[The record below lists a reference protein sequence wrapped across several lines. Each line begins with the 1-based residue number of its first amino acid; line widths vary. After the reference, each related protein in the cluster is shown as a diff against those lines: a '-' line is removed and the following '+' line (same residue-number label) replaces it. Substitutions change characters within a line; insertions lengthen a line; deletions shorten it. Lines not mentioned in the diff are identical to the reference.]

1 MRDWDKTVDELRKNI
16 EDARK
21 RWVLP
26 YLDPTQFDT
35 NTSKNNSKIN
45 AEEQNISTNEV
56 FDTEKVATKDPQV
69 VSSKETEEAPA
80 EEVPKMD
87 MAQVDATLDEAKSE
101 EVESVDVGDER
112 VEKVQKVDATQVDA
126 MLDEVKSEE
135 APAEEVPKMDMAQVD
150 ATLDEAKSEEVESV
164 DVGDERVEKVQ
175 KVDATQ
181 VDAMLDEVKSE
192 EAPAEVKEEKAED
205 VPKVDATQVDAMLD
219 KVKSEEASAEVVKGE
234 KVKEEKQEVQPPVV
248 KENKPIEKP
257 KRGKKKVKEVKPDY
271 VLLEL
276 AELEAI
282 NEDDLSEEQ
291 EDRLMELRRIKTQR
305 AMHVEDDEKFQSEMK
320 QADEEIKTLKSQ
332 LKIKDPLPKG
342 YIE

>member
-1 MRDWDKTVDELRKNI
+1 MRDWDKTIDELRKNI

-26 YLDPTQFDT
+26 YLDPTQFDVK
-35 NTSKNNSKIN
+35 TSEDKSKVN

-56 FDTEKVATKDPQV
+56 SDTEKVATEDSQV
-69 VSSKETEEAPA
+69 VSSTEKKETPVEEVKGEKA
-80 EEVPKMD
+80 EEVPKID
-87 MAQVDATLDEAKSE
+87 MAQVDATLDEVKSE
-101 EVESVDVGDER
+101 EVQS
-112 VEKVQKVDATQVDA
+112 
-126 MLDEVKSEE
+126 
-135 APAEEVPKMDMAQVD
+135 AE
-150 ATLDEAKSEEVESV
+150 
-164 DVGDERVEKVQ
+164 
-175 KVDATQ
+175 
-181 VDAMLDEVKSE
+181 
-192 EAPAEVKEEKAED
+192 EVKEEKVKD
-205 VPKVDATQVDAMLD
+205 V
-219 KVKSEEASAEVVKGE
+219 
-234 KVKEEKQEVQPPVV
+234 KQETKSPVE
-248 KENKPIEKP
+248 ENKPIEKP

-305 AMHVEDDEKFQSEMK
+305 AMHVEADEQFQSEMK

>member
-1 MRDWDKTVDELRKNI
+1 MRDWDKTIDELRKNI

-26 YLDPTQFDT
+26 YLDPTQFDVK
-35 NTSKNNSKIN
+35 TSEDKSKVN

-56 FDTEKVATKDPQV
+56 SDTEKVATEDSQV
-69 VSSKETEEAPA
+69 VSSTEKKEAPVEEVKGEKA
-80 EEVPKMD
+80 EEVPKID
-87 MAQVDATLDEAKSE
+87 MAQVDAT
-101 EVESVDVGDER
+101 
-112 VEKVQKVDATQVDA
+112 
-126 MLDEVKSEE
+126 LDEVKSEE
-135 APAEEVPKMDMAQVD
+135 APAEEV
-150 ATLDEAKSEEVESV
+150 
-164 DVGDERVEKVQ
+164 
-175 KVDATQ
+175 
-181 VDAMLDEVKSE
+181 
-192 EAPAEVKEEKAED
+192 KE
-205 VPKVDATQVDAMLD
+205 
-219 KVKSEEASAEVVKGE
+219 E
-234 KVKEEKQEVQPPVV
+234 KVKEVKQETNSPV

-257 KRGKKKVKEVKPDY
+257 KRGKKKVKEIKPDY

-282 NEDDLSEEQ
+282 NEEDLSEEQ

-305 AMHVEDDEKFQSEMK
+305 AMHVEADEQFQSEMK

>member
-1 MRDWDKTVDELRKNI
+1 MRDWDKTIDELRKNI

-35 NTSKNNSKIN
+35 NTSVNKSKVDV
-45 AEEQNISTNEV
+45 EKKNISSDEAS
-56 FDTEKVATKDPQV
+56 DTEKLKTEDPQV
-69 VSSKETEEAPA
+69 VSSKEIKDDSA
-80 EEVPKMD
+80 EEVK
-87 MAQVDATLDEAKSE
+87 DEKVE
-101 EVESVDVGDER
+101 E
-112 VEKVQKVDATQVDA
+112 VQKVDAAQVDA

-135 APAEEVPKMDMAQVD
+135 ASAEEVK
-150 ATLDEAKSEEVESV
+150 DEKVEE
-164 DVGDERVEKVQ
+164 VQ
-175 KVDATQ
+175 KVDAAQ
-181 VDAMLDEVKSE
+181 VDAMIDEVKSE
-192 EAPAEVKEEKAED
+192 EAPAEEVKD
-205 VPKVDATQVDAMLD
+205 
-219 KVKSEEASAEVVKGE
+219 E
-234 KVKEEKQEVQPPVV
+234 KVEEVKQETKPPVV
-248 KENKPIEKP
+248 EEKPIEKP

-271 VLLEL
+271 VLIEL

-305 AMHVEDDEKFQSEMK
+305 AMHGEADEQFQNEMK

>member
-1 MRDWDKTVDELRKNI
+1 MRDWDKTIDELRKNI

-26 YLDPTQFDT
+26 YLDPTQFDVK
-35 NTSKNNSKIN
+35 TSEDKSKVN

-56 FDTEKVATKDPQV
+56 SDTEKVATEDSQV
-69 VSSKETEEAPA
+69 VSSTEKKEAPVEEVKGEKA
-80 EEVPKMD
+80 EEVPKID
-87 MAQVDATLDEAKSE
+87 MAQVDATLDEVKSE
-101 EVESVDVGDER
+101 EVQSAEVAD
-112 VEKVQKVDATQVDA
+112 EKVQKVDAAQVDA

-135 APAEEVPKMDMAQVD
+135 APTEEVK
-150 ATLDEAKSEEVESV
+150 E
-164 DVGDERVEKVQ
+164 EKVENVP

-181 VDAMLDEVKSE
+181 VNAMLDEVKSE
-192 EAPAEVKEEKAED
+192 EAP
-205 VPKVDATQVDAMLD
+205 
-219 KVKSEEASAEVVKGE
+219 SE
-234 KVKEEKQEVQPPVV
+234 KVKEEKVKEVKQETKSPVE
-248 KENKPIEKP
+248 ENKPIEKP
-257 KRGKKKVKEVKPDY
+257 KRGKKKVKEIKPDY

-282 NEDDLSEEQ
+282 NEEDLSEEQ

-305 AMHVEDDEKFQSEMK
+305 AMHVEADEQFQSEMK

>member
-1 MRDWDKTVDELRKNI
+1 MRDWDKTIDELRKNI

-26 YLDPTQFDT
+26 YLDPTQFDAK
-35 NTSKNNSKIN
+35 TSENKSKVNSEEKNNSADFSEIEKPN
-45 AEEQNISTNEV
+45 
-56 FDTEKVATKDPQV
+56 TEDPQV
-69 VSSKETEEAPA
+69 VSSNEIEETPA
-80 EEVPKMD
+80 EEVK
-87 MAQVDATLDEAKSE
+87 E
-101 EVESVDVGDER
+101 EKVEE
-112 VEKVQKVDATQVDA
+112 VQKVDAAQVDA

-135 APAEEVPKMDMAQVD
+135 TPAEEVK
-150 ATLDEAKSEEVESV
+150 DEKVEEV
-164 DVGDERVEKVQ
+164 
-175 KVDATQ
+175 
-181 VDAMLDEVKSE
+181 
-192 EAPAEVKEEKAED
+192 
-205 VPKVDATQVDAMLD
+205 
-219 KVKSEEASAEVVKGE
+219 
-234 KVKEEKQEVQPPVV
+234 KQETKPPVV
-248 KENKPIEKP
+248 EENKPIEKP

-271 VLLEL
+271 VLIEL

-305 AMHVEDDEKFQSEMK
+305 AMHVEADEQFQSEMK

>member
-1 MRDWDKTVDELRKNI
+1 MRDWDKTIDELRKNI

-26 YLDPTQFDT
+26 YLDPTQFDVK
-35 NTSKNNSKIN
+35 TSEDKSKVN

-56 FDTEKVATKDPQV
+56 SDTEKVATGDSQV
-69 VSSKETEEAPA
+69 VSSTEKKEAPVEEVKGEKA
-80 EEVPKMD
+80 EEVPKID
-87 MAQVDATLDEAKSE
+87 MAQVDATLDEVKSE
-101 EVESVDVGDER
+101 EVQSAEVAD
-112 VEKVQKVDATQVDA
+112 EKVQKVDAAQVDA

-135 APAEEVPKMDMAQVD
+135 APAEEVK
-150 ATLDEAKSEEVESV
+150 DEKVEEV
-164 DVGDERVEKVQ
+164 
-175 KVDATQ
+175 
-181 VDAMLDEVKSE
+181 
-192 EAPAEVKEEKAED
+192 
-205 VPKVDATQVDAMLD
+205 
-219 KVKSEEASAEVVKGE
+219 
-234 KVKEEKQEVQPPVV
+234 KQETKPPVV
-248 KENKPIEKP
+248 EENKPIEKP

-271 VLLEL
+271 VLIEL

-305 AMHVEDDEKFQSEMK
+305 AMHVEADEQFQSEMK